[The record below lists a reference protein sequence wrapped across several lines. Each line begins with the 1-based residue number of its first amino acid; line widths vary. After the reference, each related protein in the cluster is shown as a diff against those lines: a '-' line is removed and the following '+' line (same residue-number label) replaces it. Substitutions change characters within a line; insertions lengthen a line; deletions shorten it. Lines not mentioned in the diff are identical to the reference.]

1 MKAPRP
7 TFFEFCRHLQ
17 GFNYF
22 NKKSGSQVYRFQL
35 YGSGLT
41 VEEIKEKYDLVIRK
55 RNNSDE

>member
-22 NKKSGSQVYRFQL
+22 SKKSGSQVYRFQL
-35 YGSGLT
+35 YGTGLT
-41 VEEIKEKYDLVIRK
+41 AEEIKEKYNVVLKDK
-55 RNNSDE
+55 YNE

>member
-22 NKKSGSQVYRFQL
+22 NKKSGSQIFRWQL
-35 YGSGLT
+35 YGTGLT
-41 VEEIKEKYDLVIRK
+41 TEEIKEKYNVVLKDK
-55 RNNSDE
+55 YNE